1 MNLFRIM
8 KEKGIDVSTSARKR
22 DNRTWRWNQCLS
34 NTRPDNVHIEWQ
46 QEVAQLPQKLPP
58 LRGGLVS

>member
-1 MNLFRIM
+1 MCLHLQGREII
-8 KEKGIDVSTSARKR
+8 ERGDGISVYQIHVK
-22 DNRTWRWNQCLS
+22 C
-34 NTRPDNVHIEWQ
+34 PDNVHIEWQ